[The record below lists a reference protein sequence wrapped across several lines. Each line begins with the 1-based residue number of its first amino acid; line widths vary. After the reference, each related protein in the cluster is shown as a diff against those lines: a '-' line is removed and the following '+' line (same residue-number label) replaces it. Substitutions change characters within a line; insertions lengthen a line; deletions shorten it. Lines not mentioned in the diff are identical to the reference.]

1 MTQNKRSRTL
11 AFCLGILLTGA
22 LVQIAGSLRG
32 DNLIFPGVGQILSV
46 FFRLLGERST
56 WQRIGVTLLHLA
68 GALALS
74 ALLGLLLGLAEGFSP
89 FVRNL
94 LKPLMIALRS
104 LPMIILAIMIM
115 VLVNYRAVP
124 LIATS
129 LVLIPLLSEAVC
141 EGLLSIEP
149 ELLDVYRMNSSLTP
163 RVLWNVHLPL
173 MAGYLKQ
180 SWINAV
186 GMGLKVSV
194 TTEYLVQSRN
204 SLGRAVYS
212 SLFNSE
218 YAEIYA
224 WALIMILLILTL
236 TGLPP
241 LIGLLAG
248 KLRNSNSAKRPS
260 HTDV

>member
-1 MTQNKRSRTL
+1 MPNNKRSQTL
-11 AFCLGILLTGA
+11 AFCLGILLVGI
-22 LVQIAGSLRG
+22 LVQLAGTLRG
-32 DNLIFPGVGQILSV
+32 DRLIFPGVGQILAV
-46 FFRLLGERST
+46 LFRLLGEGST
-56 WQRIGVTLLHLA
+56 WQRILVTLLHLA
-68 GALALS
+68 EALAVS
-74 ALLGLLLGLAEGFSP
+74 TLLGLLLGLSEGFSP

-94 LKPLMIALRS
+94 LKPLMITLRS
-104 LPMIILAIMIM
+104 LPMSVLVILIM
-115 VLVNYRAVP
+115 VLADYSMVP

-149 ELLDVYRMNSSLTP
+149 ELLDVYRMNSSLTL
-163 RVLWNVHLPL
+163 RVLGNVHLPL

-186 GMGLKVSV
+186 GMGLKVAV

-204 SLGRAVYS
+204 SLGKAVFS

-224 WALIMILLILTL
+224 WALIMILLILAL
-236 TGLPP
+236 TGIPP
-241 LIGLLAG
+241 LVRRLIQ
-248 KLRNSNSAKRPS
+248 
-260 HTDV
+260 V

>member
-1 MTQNKRSRTL
+1 MV
-11 AFCLGILLTGA
+11 GV
-22 LVQIAGSLRG
+22 LVQLAGTLRG
-32 DNLIFPGVGQILSV
+32 DRLIFPGVGQILSV
-46 FFRLLGERST
+46 FFRLLGESST
-56 WQRIGVTLLHLA
+56 WQRILVTLLHLA
-68 GALALS
+68 EALAVS

-94 LKPLMIALRS
+94 LKPLMITLRS
-104 LPMIILAIMIM
+104 LPMIVLVILIM
-115 VLVNYRAVP
+115 VLAHYSTVP

-129 LVLIPLLSEAVC
+129 LVLVPLLSEAVC

-149 ELLDVYRMNSSLTP
+149 ELLDVYRMNSSLTL
-163 RVLWNVHLPL
+163 RVLGMVHLPL

-204 SLGRAVYS
+204 SMGKSVFS

-224 WALIMILLILTL
+224 WALIMILLILAL
-236 TGLPP
+236 TGIPP
-241 LIGLLAG
+241 LIRRLIRA
-248 KLRNSNSAKRPS
+248 
-260 HTDV
+260 

>member
-1 MTQNKRSRTL
+1 MNSITMPRNNRSWTL
-11 AFCLGILLTGA
+11 AFCLGILLTGV
-22 LVQIAGSLRG
+22 LVQLAGSLRG
-32 DNLIFPGVGQILSV
+32 DRLIFPGVGQILSV
-46 FFRLLGERST
+46 FVRLLGEPGT

-68 GALALS
+68 EALALS

-94 LKPLMIALRS
+94 LKPLMITLRS
-104 LPMIILAIMIM
+104 LPMIVLVILIM
-115 VLVNYRAVP
+115 VLAHYSLVP

-149 ELLDVYRMNSSLTP
+149 ELLDVYRMNSALTP
-163 RVLWNVHLPL
+163 RILWKVHLPL

-180 SWINAV
+180 SWVNAV
-186 GMGLKVSV
+186 GMGLKVAV

-204 SLGRAVYS
+204 SLGKAVFS

-224 WALIMILLILTL
+224 WALIMILLILAL
-236 TGLPP
+236 TGLPS
-241 LIGLLAG
+241 LIRRL
-248 KLRNSNSAKRPS
+248 AKR
-260 HTDV
+260 

>member
-1 MTQNKRSRTL
+1 MNSTMDWKNKRSQTL
-11 AFCLGILLTGA
+11 AFCLGIILVGV
-22 LVQIAGSLRG
+22 LVQLAGSLRG
-32 DNLIFPGVGQILSV
+32 DRLVFPGIGQILSV
-46 FFRLLGERST
+46 FVRLLGEGST

-68 GALALS
+68 EALALS
-74 ALLGLLLGLAEGFSP
+74 SLLGLLVGLGEGFFP

-94 LKPLMIALRS
+94 LKPLMITLRS
-104 LPMIILAIMIM
+104 LPMIILVILIM
-115 VLVNYRAVP
+115 VLANYSTVP
-124 LIATS
+124 LIATT
-129 LVLIPLLSEAVC
+129 LVLVPLLSEAVC

-163 RVLWNVHLPL
+163 RVVWNVHLPL

-186 GMGLKVSV
+186 GMGLKVTV

-204 SLGRAVYS
+204 SLGKAVFS

-224 WALIMILLILTL
+224 WALIMILLILAL
-236 TGLPP
+236 TGIPAVIVRVLSDKT
-241 LIGLLAG
+241 A
-248 KLRNSNSAKRPS
+248 AS
-260 HTDV
+260 HSFA

>member
-1 MTQNKRSRTL
+1 MPNNKRSQTL
-11 AFCLGILLTGA
+11 AFCLGILLVGI
-22 LVQIAGSLRG
+22 LVQLAGTLRG
-32 DNLIFPGVGQILSV
+32 DRLIFPGVGQILAV
-46 FFRLLGERST
+46 LFRLLGEGST
-56 WQRIGVTLLHLA
+56 WQRILVTLLHLA
-68 GALALS
+68 EALAVS
-74 ALLGLLLGLAEGFSP
+74 TLLGLLLGLSEGFSP

-94 LKPLMIALRS
+94 LKPLMITLRS
-104 LPMIILAIMIM
+104 LPMIVLVILIM
-115 VLVNYRAVP
+115 VLADYSMVP

-149 ELLDVYRMNSSLTP
+149 ELLDVYRMNSSLTL
-163 RVLWNVHLPL
+163 RVLGNVHLPL

-186 GMGLKVSV
+186 GMGLKVAV

-204 SLGRAVYS
+204 SLGKAVFS

-224 WALIMILLILTL
+224 WALIMILLILAL
-236 TGLPP
+236 TGIPP
-241 LIGLLAG
+241 LVRRLIQ
-248 KLRNSNSAKRPS
+248 
-260 HTDV
+260 V